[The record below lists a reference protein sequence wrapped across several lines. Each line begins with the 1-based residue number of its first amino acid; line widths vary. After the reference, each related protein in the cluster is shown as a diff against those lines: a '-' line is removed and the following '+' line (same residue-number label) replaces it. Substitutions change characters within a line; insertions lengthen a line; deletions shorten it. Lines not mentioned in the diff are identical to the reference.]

1 MKKINLG
8 ITGCMGRMGQQLI
21 KSSKKDINFKI
32 VTLTENRIVK
42 NKFYGI
48 KPELNSDK
56 AFKKAEVIIDF
67 TIPKCTLEVLKIARR
82 LKKKVVIGTTG
93 FNKNQENLI
102 KKYSKKIPIL
112 KAGNMSLGINLIN
125 KLIKISSSS
134 LKNDFDIIINETH
147 HRHKI
152 DAPSGTAVMM
162 GQAAAEG
169 KNKKFE
175 NIKKISRL
183 NIKAKST
190 KDKIVVSSFRKG
202 EVIGDHEIIFSS
214 RDEDITIKHT
224 AKDRGIFANGAI
236 QAVKWGMNKKP
247 GLFDMSDVLN
257 IS

>member
-1 MKKINLG
+1 MTNI
-8 ITGCMGRMGQQLI
+8 
-21 KSSKKDINFKI
+21 
-32 VTLTENRIVK
+32 
-42 NKFYGI
+42 NKFSNI
-48 KPELNSDK
+48 FHINDNNIS
-56 AFKKAEVIIDF
+56 FKK
-67 TIPKCTLEVLKIARR
+67 L
-82 LKKKVVIGTTG
+82 
-93 FNKNQENLI
+93 FN
-102 KKYSKKIPIL
+102 
-112 KAGNMSLGINLIN
+112 A
-125 KLIKISSSS
+125 
-134 LKNDFDIIINETH
+134 
-147 HRHKI
+147 
-152 DAPSGTAVMM
+152 
-162 GQAAAEG
+162 
-169 KNKKFE
+169 KFE